1 MPRHIRIGLV
11 VTVVV
16 AGASILYLMDIA
28 GRLDTIEEPET
39 EPLFSEPAPSYAPN
53 DPEIRVRVF
62 YPALSNDV
70 LLRTQSATIFDSESP
85 ESRARQIIEHLVA
98 GSEANVP
105 LGRLPEGTRLNQIFV
120 SGNGTAYLDFN
131 SALADNHPGGILPEQ
146 ATVYA
151 IVDSLVYN
159 LPEVDRVKLL
169 IGGTEK
175 QTLAGH
181 CLLMLPLEADLSV
194 SDMTVSSPPRDL

>member
-1 MPRHIRIGLV
+1 MPRHIRIGLL
-11 VTVVV
+11 VTLVV
-16 AGASILYLMDIA
+16 AGASILYFMDIA
-28 GRLDTIEEPET
+28 GRLETIEEPEAS
-39 EPLFSEPAPSYAPN
+39 EPFSEPAPGYAPS

-70 LLRTQSATIFDSESP
+70 LLRTRDATIFDSPSLED
-85 ESRARQIIEHLVA
+85 RARQIIDHLVG
-98 GSEANVP
+98 GSDADML
-105 LGRLPEGTRLNQIFV
+105 LGHLPEGTRLNQIFV
-120 SGNGTAYLDFN
+120 SADGTAYLDFN

-181 CLLMLPLEADLSV
+181 CLLMLPLEADLSI
-194 SDMTVSSPPRDL
+194 SDMAAPASPWNL

>member
-1 MPRHIRIGLV
+1 MPRHIRIGLL
-11 VTVVV
+11 VTLVV
-16 AGASILYLMDIA
+16 AGASILYFMDVA
-28 GRLDTIEEPET
+28 GRLRTIEEPE
-39 EPLFSEPAPSYAPN
+39 PSPAFSEPEPSYAPT
-53 DPEIRVRVF
+53 DPEIQVRIF

-70 LLRTQSATIFDSESP
+70 LLRTQDDTIFDSRSP
-85 ESRARQIIEHLVA
+85 EGRARQVIERLVA
-98 GSEANVP
+98 GSESNVP

-120 SGNGTAYLDFN
+120 SGDGTAYLDFN

-151 IVDSLVYN
+151 IVNSLVYN
-159 LPEVDRVKLL
+159 LPEIDRVKLL

-194 SDMTVSSPPRDL
+194 SDMAVSSSPRNL